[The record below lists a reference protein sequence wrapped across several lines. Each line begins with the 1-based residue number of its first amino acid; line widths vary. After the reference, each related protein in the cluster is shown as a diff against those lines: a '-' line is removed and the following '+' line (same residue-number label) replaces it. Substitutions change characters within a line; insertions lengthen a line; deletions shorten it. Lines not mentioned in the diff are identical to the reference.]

1 MYWKI
6 EGKLRPNHGGR
17 SVREIFSGARH
28 WRMRFRACLGGKAG
42 SALAKRRGRD
52 RRRAWFLATRLELDG
67 AMRGAGGA
75 AALAF
80 TIQRQPQSLPVGF
93 GPLPPRRDLAIILAG
108 AKRSGRQPNVGLGL
122 DEGWALVP
130 CRPPGAVC
138 SCAESL
144 AGPLLCTSM
153 PRWPRCSACAAKHCL
168 RRATC
173 VSQRCRYSGTVGR
186 RRGRRTCPG
195 GLPRLVCVGLRRQ
208 GGRVLLG
215 P

>member
-1 MYWKI
+1 
-6 EGKLRPNHGGR
+6 
-17 SVREIFSGARH
+17 
-28 WRMRFRACLGGKAG
+28 
-42 SALAKRRGRD
+42 
-52 RRRAWFLATRLELDG
+52 
-67 AMRGAGGA
+67 MRGAGGA

-108 AKRSGRQPNVGLGL
+108 AKRSGRQPNVRLGL

-144 AGPLLCTSM
+144 AGPLLCTSI
-153 PRWPRCSACAAKHCL
+153 PRWLRCSACAAKHCL

-173 VSQRCRYSGTVGR
+173 FSQRCRCSGTVAGAEAGAPVR
-186 RRGRRTCPG
+186 EGSPAWSA
-195 GLPRLVCVGLRRQ
+195 LVCAAREVVPCWAHSAFLFAGHRQHHRHGNGSPSLR
-208 GGRVLLG
+208 GICLG
-215 P
+215 PLDNRMLDIMPLLRALHRQHRPEACRTGYHP